1 MEEKATQEKLKL
13 EIEQENF
20 ERAVLVAL
28 ELDLKPKEVTEIKFK
43 ALWQMAAVNR
53 NAVGTI
59 KLAQEFGISKEEL
72 KVFLRRKADEQRQEG
87 NERPL
92 TPRYDHQSGKY
103 LDFEEWMENLF
114 KFSKLSSRKPNASTP
129 FETLK

>member
-13 EIEQENF
+13 EIDQGNF

-28 ELDLKPKEVTEIKFK
+28 DLELQPAEVTEIKFK

-53 NAVGTI
+53 NAVGAK
-59 KLAQEFGISKEEL
+59 KLAQDFGISKEEL
-72 KVFLRRKADEQRQEG
+72 KVFLGKKADELRQEG
-87 NERPL
+87 NERLL

-114 KFSKLSSRKPNASTP
+114 KFWPKH
-129 FETLK
+129 